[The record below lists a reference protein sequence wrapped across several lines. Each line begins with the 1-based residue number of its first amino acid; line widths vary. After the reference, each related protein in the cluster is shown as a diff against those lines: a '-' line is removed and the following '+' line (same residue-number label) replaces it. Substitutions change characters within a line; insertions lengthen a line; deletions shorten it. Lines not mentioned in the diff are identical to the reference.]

1 MHPSNDPQIKK
12 VMKKYFVLID
22 GEKKFVANKSEAD
35 ALLIDAFLSGIQ
47 GIDWTIY
54 ESDEPQESPKAGD
67 WFIVCEKRVK
77 QYIKEFNR
85 VCWVEVSHKYITPY
99 FDTMEAANKAF
110 EALNLENATKGG
122 AGIQCHDSIK
132 GDNWVRYI
140 VQTRTF

>member
-1 MHPSNDPQIKK
+1 
-12 VMKKYFVLID
+12 MKNYFVLID

-35 ALLIDAFLSGIQ
+35 ALLIDAMLSGVQ

-54 ESDEPQESPKAGD
+54 EEEENEEPHAGD

-85 VCWVEVSHKYITPY
+85 VCWVEVSHKYVPPY

-110 EALNLENATKGG
+110 EALNLKDAIKGG
-122 AGIQCHDSIK
+122 AGILCHDSIN
-132 GDNWVRYI
+132 DSEWVRYI

>member
-1 MHPSNDPQIKK
+1 
-12 VMKKYFVLID
+12 MKKYFVLID

-35 ALLIDAFLSGIQ
+35 ALLIDAMLSGVQ
-47 GIDWTIY
+47 GIDWNLY
-54 ESDEPQESPKAGD
+54 EVDEPQEKPKAGS

-77 QYIKEFNR
+77 QYISAFNR

-110 EALNLENATKGG
+110 EALNLNDTIKGG
-122 AGIQCHDSIK
+122 AGIQCYDSIK

>member
-1 MHPSNDPQIKK
+1 
-12 VMKKYFVLID
+12 MKKYFVLID

-35 ALLIDAFLSGIQ
+35 ALLIEAFLSGVQ

-67 WFIVCEKRVK
+67 WFIVCEKRVR

-85 VCWVEVSHKYITPY
+85 VCWVEVSRKYITPY